1 MRVLL
6 GHWVAKDL
14 SVWSSL
20 CVPYGF
26 LYCLLVKFLCS
37 LPHFRPRFQT
47 TQWQLPI
54 ANGNTKYVALL
65 VPRYMSCS
73 SLRVETQSCQVVL
86 FLIRMVR
93 GRRKNRLFLRIS
105 CWKSAGQLVASCLAL
120 HDQKTMRNITLTD
133 SGNASSPNATT
144 FCPRASLPSV
154 EYSLLFSCHRCLV
167 CLTNREAFVVLFR

>member
-1 MRVLL
+1 MDFCIACLSSCCVLYL
-6 GHWVAKDL
+6 TSDL
-14 SVWSSL
+14 VSRRHNGS
-20 CVPYGF
+20 
-26 LYCLLVKFLCS
+26 CLLQF
-37 LPHFRPRFQT
+37 
-47 TQWQLPI
+47 
-54 ANGNTKYVALL
+54 NGNTKYVALF
-65 VPRYMSCS
+65 VPRYVSCS

-93 GRRKNRLFLRIS
+93 GRRKNRLFRGIS

-167 CLTNREAFVVLFR
+167 CLTNRKAFVVLFR